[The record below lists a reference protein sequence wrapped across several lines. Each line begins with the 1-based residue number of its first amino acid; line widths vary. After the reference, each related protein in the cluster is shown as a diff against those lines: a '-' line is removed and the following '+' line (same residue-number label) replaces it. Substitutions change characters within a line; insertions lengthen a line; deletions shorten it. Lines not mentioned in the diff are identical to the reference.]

1 MKFKFDITDI
11 DLTNIEA
18 KSLSRDVDISQHLP
32 QDIIG
37 KGLEFQEI
45 RKVENIELTNLW
57 QNINSVLNNMFIH
70 LADERGISYYERL
83 LEIDPE
89 GSLEERRQ
97 KVFSL
102 WNRRIIWTHRSLEE
116 WLNESLGKE
125 NYKIEL
131 IYDEYIAE
139 FVIYMDQTI
148 EFKRAWLEKELR
160 KIIPANLIIRWRLV
174 FVQNIYIGMTAI
186 SGKKRTHFPL
196 VVKDRIFNHEIFY
209 GMAITRQKKKRVFK
223 KPDVFTTNY
232 INMMLEVEGE
242 GKVKLDYE

>member
-1 MKFKFDITDI
+1 MKVNLD
-11 DLTNIEA
+11 NIKLYENDNIIEIN
-18 KSLSRDVDISQHLP
+18 RDVDIGKHLP

-37 KGLEFQEI
+37 KGLEFSEI
-45 RKVENIELTNLW
+45 RKNENYELSHLFLE
-57 QNINSVLNNMFIH
+57 IN
-70 LADERGISYYERL
+70 RL
-83 LEIDPE
+83 LKNTFIQSADRLGLDFYEKLIGEKID
-89 GSLEERRQ
+89 GSLEERRR
-97 KVFSL
+97 KIYAL
-102 WNRRIIWTHRSLEE
+102 WNKKTIWTHRTLIE
-116 WLNESLGKE
+116 WLNEYVGKE

-131 IYDEYIAE
+131 IYNEYIAE
-139 FVIYMDQTI
+139 FVIFMDQTI

-196 VVKDRIFNHEIFY
+196 VVKDRMFNHEIYY
-209 GMAITRQKKKRVFK
+209 GMAITRQKRKRVFK

-232 INMMLEVEGE
+232 INMMLEVKGE